1 MNKFPFFKSLL
12 VAFGFILTLSCDK
25 DYNEVGAN
33 IIGDDN
39 FTFDKDNLTPV
50 FTYNQ
55 FDAAV
60 QSNNLPINMLGVY
73 NNPDFGTSI
82 ASFATQIEIAPIDG
96 KLPVIPTTATIVEV
110 VLSVPYSS
118 HLKDGSTNTY
128 TLDSIYGNGKIKLS
142 VYENSKYI
150 EDLDGFTALP
160 KKYYSDQFNDF
171 NSSVVG
177 TRLND
182 SSTSISENDEFVF
195 SEAEQTEVEIDSK
208 TGIPNLIE
216 NNGVKVEKTNPVK
229 PGMKLHLNIT
239 HFQNKLV
246 GTIPASKM
254 LSNGVFKEYFRG
266 LFFKVE
272 QLETEK
278 AMAQLDFSQG
288 KIVVFY
294 KENAGDT
301 TRKTVT
307 LKLSG
312 RTVNLFQNQYNS
324 SLPTSAIPTEANAD
338 LYLKGGSGFHSY
350 IDLFKEANADGFSQ
364 IKNTDGTYIPEIK
377 RVKDQN
383 WIINEANL
391 IFTSSSATSFADSPN
406 RIYLYDAK
414 NKRPIIDYYTDAFVN
429 SSKPKY
435 SKTTHGG
442 TKYIDAVDGKTKY
455 KIRITNHIKNII
467 SNDSTNVRLGLVIT
481 EDITNF
487 SNFSVKTSTTAEE
500 KKYYNKIPQSSVI
513 NPLGIKLNK
522 NDIKLEIFYTKPN

>member
-12 VAFGFILTLSCDK
+12 VAFGFILILSCDK

-39 FTFDKDNLTPV
+39 FKFDKDNLTPV

-73 NNPDFGTSI
+73 NDADFGTTT
-82 ASFATQIEIAPIDG
+82 ASFVTQLALETVSPDIPDTAIIDQ
-96 KLPVIPTTATIVEV
+96 VILT
-110 VLSVPYSS
+110 VPYFS
-118 HLKDGSTNTY
+118 HLKENSTDTY
-128 TLDSIYGNGKIKLS
+128 ILDSVYGNGKIKLG
-142 VYENSKYI
+142 VYETSTFLNT
-150 EDLDGFTALP
+150 LDGETLLG
-160 KKYYSDQFNDF
+160 KKYFSNQINNF
-171 NSSVVG
+171 NSTIVSPK
-177 TRLND
+177 LND
-182 SSTSISENDEFVF
+182 LNVTQNDEFTF
-195 SEAEQTEVEIDSK
+195 SDAQQTEIKLTNGATTLKDGSEE
-208 TGIPNLIE
+208 TIP
-216 NNGVKVEKTNPVK
+216 VTPR
-229 PGMKLHLNIT
+229 MKLELNKAF
-239 HFQNKLV
+239 FQSKLIGAV
-246 GTIPASKM
+246 PATK
-254 LSNGVFKEYFRG
+254 LETNAIFNEYFKG

-272 QLETEK
+272 QFGSEK
-278 AMAQLDFSQG
+278 AMAQLDFTQG
-288 KIVVFY
+288 KIVVYY
-294 KENAGDT
+294 KLTSDDT
-301 TRKTVT
+301 TRKTIT
-307 LKLSG
+307 LKMVKNTL
-312 RTVNLFQNQYNS
+312 NLFENQYSAN
-324 SLPTSAIPTEANAD
+324 LPTNSIPALSTTD
-338 LYLKGGSGFHSY
+338 LFLKGGAGFHSY
-350 IDLFKEANADGFSQ
+350 IDLFKEANADGFSP

-377 RVKDQN
+377 RIKDKN

-481 EDITNF
+481 EDITNV
-487 SNFSVKTSTTAEE
+487 SNLSVKTSTSVEE

>member
-1 MNKFPFFKSLL
+1 MNKFPVFKSLL

-39 FTFDKDNLTPV
+39 FTFEKDNLTPV

-73 NNPDFGTSI
+73 NDADFGTTT
-82 ASFATQIEIAPIDG
+82 ASFVTQLELASVNPKIGTDIEIQ
-96 KLPVIPTTATIVEV
+96 KVE
-110 VLSVPYSS
+110 LSVPYF
-118 HLKDGSTNTY
+118 STLVSTDSEGNSTY
-128 TLDSIYGNGKIKLS
+128 VLDSIYGTKSNDVVIGKINLGIFESNKYLETYDQFLS
-142 VYENSKYI
+142 
-150 EDLDGFTALP
+150 L
-160 KKYYSDQFNDF
+160 KKYYSDEA
-171 NSSVVG
+171 SVFESNLG
-177 TRLND
+177 TTKLND
-182 SSTSISENDEFVF
+182 SDTDVSQNSQFVF
-195 SEAEQTEVEIDSK
+195 SASQQTEIAVAE
-208 TGIPNLIE
+208 TEAGAE
-216 NNGVKVEKTNPVK
+216 TTTKVTPR
-229 PGMKLHLNIT
+229 MKLQLNKAFFKEKLFGT
-239 HFQNKLV
+239 AAAGKLV
-246 GTIPASKM
+246 
-254 LSNGVFKEYFRG
+254 SNSVFKEYFRG
-266 LFFKVE
+266 IYFKVDAVSGNE
-272 QLETEK
+272 ALAALNFKNGKITVNYTEK
-278 AMAQLDFSQG
+278 AEGSTAITHKTMVLNMTG
-288 KIVVFY
+288 NNVNFY
-294 KENAGDT
+294 NNLYNGAG
-301 TRKTVT
+301 
-307 LKLSG
+307 
-312 RTVNLFQNQYNS
+312 
-324 SLPTSAIPTEANAD
+324 LPTSVIPTESTTN
-338 LYLKGGSGFHSY
+338 LYLKGGAGFHSY
-350 IDLFKEANADGFSQ
+350 IDLFKEANADGFSA

-377 RVKDQN
+377 RIKDKN

-481 EDITNF
+481 EDITNV
-487 SNFSVKTSTTAEE
+487 SNLSVKTSTSVEE